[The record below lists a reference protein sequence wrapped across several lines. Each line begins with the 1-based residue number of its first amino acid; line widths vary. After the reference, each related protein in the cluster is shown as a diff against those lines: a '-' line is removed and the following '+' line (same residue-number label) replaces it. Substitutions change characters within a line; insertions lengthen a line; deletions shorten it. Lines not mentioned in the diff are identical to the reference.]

1 MGVADALLSREGW
14 AGCLDAWENQAHGM
28 RPPDARTCLAGIMG
42 RPPGTRWMP
51 GAG

>member
-42 RPPGTRWMP
+42 RPPGTK
-51 GAG
+51 